1 MAFRAASKVGSLI
14 PSSILKVVDLH
25 ALFKWGN
32 VILHESRVAVVLE
45 HMGET
50 ILVKVEI
57 LAVTLIDFRLEGREE
72 GVE

>member
-32 VILHESRVAVVLE
+32 VVLHESRVAVVLA

-50 ILVKVEI
+50 ILVKV
-57 LAVTLIDFRLEGREE
+57 
-72 GVE
+72 